1 MALVRLRV
9 WANVKQVMACSWRST
24 RSSGDYL
31 GSLSTR
37 LPSGETRTLVYR
49 GQRMVPHRR
58 RSFGWFA
65 TVSHWDVEDHEIQ
78 IDFERDLVR
87 DIQARIRRSQLGA
100 RA

>member
-1 MALVRLRV
+1 MVGIELSVLLSATFL
-9 WANVKQVMACSWRST
+9 CS
-24 RSSGDYL
+24 YVHE
-31 GSLSTR
+31 R

-49 GQRMVPHRR
+49 GQRVVPHRR